1 MAVPNFAA
9 LDYVVLVGFLALSAG
24 IGVFVAWQDRRKR
37 SSKHFLTGNR
47 QLSWLPVSLSM
58 MASYLSSIGILG
70 QPSEV
75 FLRGS
80 TLWVSAISSTMSI
93 LVAAFVFLPMYY
105 NMDITSINE
114 YLEKRF
120 MSTAI
125 RNIASIV
132 FIMST
137 LLYMGVVLYGP
148 ALALGSVTG
157 IPVWSSIL
165 LNGFVCTFY
174 TAIGGIKAV
183 IWTDVV
189 QMVLMFAGYIM
200 VIVSGLQHLGGF
212 ENMWRIASDGGRVIF
227 FNFST
232 SVYDTYTSWN
242 VLLGYTVIWM
252 VTYCSSQTQVQR
264 YSSMK
269 SLKRA
274 RRALLLNI
282 PGVAANLLL
291 SVLSGMTLYAVY
303 GDCDPRLTG
312 DINKADQLMPHAV
325 QDLLRDYPGLSGLL
339 VAAVLSGSLSTLS
352 SGYNA
357 LAAVTWDDFVRPRVN
372 ISEGATLRLT
382 KAMAAAYGLFSIS
395 IAFLAGTMESIIQAA
410 SSLVGALSG
419 PLLAM
424 FVLGIFFPCCKK
436 KGAITGT
443 LAALATSWWLSLG
456 SIVHPREA
464 DDLPTSTT
472 GCADF
477 NQTITAGSYDPPP
490 IPSGIFRFYHI
501 SFVWIC
507 TIGFTTHMVVSLFVS
522 LIFERN
528 EKEEVDPK
536 YICPFVRRYM
546 SNYVRKPTENELKES
561 QRTKNGVSPT
571 ELKRLMQ
578 DDQ

>member
-1 MAVPNFAA
+1 MAVPNFAV
-9 LDYVVLVGFLALSAG
+9 LDYVVLMGFLSLSAG
-24 IGVFVAWQDRRKR
+24 IGIFVAWQDRRKK
-37 SSKHFLTGNR
+37 SSKHFMTGNR

-80 TLWVSAISSTMSI
+80 TLWISAISSTVSI
-93 LVAAFVFLPMYY
+93 VVAAFVFLPMYY
-105 NMDITSINE
+105 KMDITSINE
-114 YLEKRF
+114 
-120 MSTAI
+120 
-125 RNIASIV
+125 
-132 FIMST
+132 
-137 LLYMGVVLYGP
+137 
-148 ALALGSVTG
+148 
-157 IPVWSSIL
+157 
-165 LNGFVCTFY
+165 
-174 TAIGGIKAV
+174 GGIKAV

-212 ENMWRIASDGGRVIF
+212 ENMWRIASDGGRVIYA
-227 FNFST
+227 NFST

-269 SLKRA
+269 SLESA

-282 PGVAANLLL
+282 PGVAGNLLL

-312 DINKADQLMPHAV
+312 DIDKADQLMPYAV

-382 KAMAAAYGLFSIS
+382 KAMAAAYGLLSIS
-395 IAFLAGTMESIIQAA
+395 IAFLAGTMESIMQAA

-436 KGAITGT
+436 KVRVEVRGIR
-443 LAALATSWWLSLG
+443 SPI
-456 SIVHPREA
+456 IVV
-464 DDLPTSTT
+464 
-472 GCADF
+472 
-477 NQTITAGSYDPPP
+477 
-490 IPSGIFRFYHI
+490 PSFR
-501 SFVWIC
+501 S
-507 TIGFTTHMVVSLFVS
+507 
-522 LIFERN
+522 
-528 EKEEVDPK
+528 
-536 YICPFVRRYM
+536 
-546 SNYVRKPTENELKES
+546 
-561 QRTKNGVSPT
+561 
-571 ELKRLMQ
+571 
-578 DDQ
+578 

>member
-1 MAVPNFAA
+1 MAAPHFVA
-9 LDYVVLVGFLALSAG
+9 LDYVVLMSFLALSAG
-24 IGVFVAWQDRRKR
+24 IGVVVAWRDRRTK
-37 SSKHFLTGNR
+37 SNKHFLTGNR
-47 QLSWLPVSLSM
+47 QLNWLPVSLSM

-80 TLWVSAISSTMSI
+80 TLWTSAISATVSI
-93 LVAAFVFLPMYY
+93 TVAAFVFLPMYY
-105 NMDITSINE
+105 KMDITSINE

-120 MSTAI
+120 MSTVV
-125 RNIASIV
+125 RNIASVV

-165 LNGFVCTFY
+165 LNGVVCTFY

-200 VIVSGLQHLGGF
+200 VIASGLKHLGGF
-212 ENMWRIASDGGRVIF
+212 GNMWQIASNGGRVIYT
-227 FNFST
+227 NLST
-232 SVYDTYTSWN
+232 NLYDTYTTWN

-252 VTYCSSQTQVQR
+252 VTYCASQTQVQR

-269 SLKRA
+269 SLERA

-282 PGVAANLLL
+282 PGVAGNLFL
-291 SVLSGMTLYAVY
+291 SVLSGLTIYAVY

-312 DINKADQLMPHAV
+312 DIGKADQLMPYAV

-339 VAAVLSGSLSTLS
+339 VSAVLSGSLSTLS

-357 LAAVTWDDFVRPRVN
+357 LAAVTWDDFVRPRVS
-372 ISEGATLRLT
+372 ISEGAALRLT
-382 KAMAAAYGLFSIS
+382 KLMAAGYGLLSIS
-395 IAFLAGTMESIIQAA
+395 IAFLVGSMESIIHAA

-419 PLLAM
+419 PLLAI
-424 FVLGIFFPCCKK
+424 FTLGIFFPCCRK
-436 KGAITGT
+436 KGAITGC

-456 SIVHPREA
+456 SIMHPREA
-464 DDLPTSTT
+464 DDLPTSTA
-472 GCADF
+472 GCVDF
-477 NQTITAGSYDPPP
+477 NQTITAGSFDPRP
-490 IPSGIFRFYHI
+490 IPSGIYRFYHI
-501 SFVWIC
+501 SFIWIG
-507 TIGFTTHMVVSLFVS
+507 TVGFTTHMVVSLVIS

-528 EKEEVDPK
+528 EKEEVNPK

-546 SNYVRKPTENELKES
+546 SNYVKKSTEHVRKEPFPT
-561 QRTKNGVSPT
+561 TTGASPM
-571 ELKRLMQ
+571 ELKRLMPENQ
-578 DDQ
+578 

>member
-1 MAVPNFAA
+1 MAVPNFAV
-9 LDYVVLVGFLALSAG
+9 LDYVVLMGFLALSAG
-24 IGVFVAWQDRRKR
+24 IGVFVAWQDRRKK
-37 SSKHFLTGNR
+37 SSKHFLTGSR
-47 QLSWLPVSLSM
+47 QLSWLPVSMSM
-58 MASYLSSIGILG
+58 TASYLSSIGILG

-80 TLWVSAISSTMSI
+80 TLCISAISSTMSI

-105 NMDITSINE
+105 KMDITSINE

-120 MSTAI
+120 VSTAI
-125 RNIASIV
+125 RNIASVV

-227 FNFST
+227 LNFST
-232 SVYDTYTSWN
+232 SMYDTYTSWN

-252 VTYCSSQTQVQR
+252 VTYCASQTQVQR

-282 PGVAANLLL
+282 PGVAGNLLL

-312 DINKADQLMPHAV
+312 DIDKADQCADMALYQGASENEVSRMV
-325 QDLLRDYPGLSGLL
+325 QGEFLFQNPTS
-339 VAAVLSGSLSTLS
+339 STLS

-372 ISEGATLRLT
+372 MSEGATLRLT
-382 KAMAAAYGLFSIS
+382 KA
-395 IAFLAGTMESIIQAA
+395 
-410 SSLVGALSG
+410 
-419 PLLAM
+419 
-424 FVLGIFFPCCKK
+424 LGEP
-436 KGAITGT
+436 
-443 LAALATSWWLSLG
+443 
-456 SIVHPREA
+456 
-464 DDLPTSTT
+464 
-472 GCADF
+472 
-477 NQTITAGSYDPPP
+477 
-490 IPSGIFRFYHI
+490 
-501 SFVWIC
+501 
-507 TIGFTTHMVVSLFVS
+507 
-522 LIFERN
+522 
-528 EKEEVDPK
+528 
-536 YICPFVRRYM
+536 
-546 SNYVRKPTENELKES
+546 
-561 QRTKNGVSPT
+561 
-571 ELKRLMQ
+571 
-578 DDQ
+578 

>member
-24 IGVFVAWQDRRKR
+24 IGVFVAWQDRRKK

-80 TLWVSAISSTMSI
+80 TLWISAISSTMSI

-105 NMDITSINE
+105 KMDITSINE

-125 RNIASIV
+125 RNIASVV

-137 LLYMGVVLYGP
+137 
-148 ALALGSVTG
+148 
-157 IPVWSSIL
+157 
-165 LNGFVCTFY
+165 
-174 TAIGGIKAV
+174 GGIKAV

-227 FNFST
+227 VNFST

-252 VTYCSSQTQVQR
+252 VTYCASQTQVQR

-282 PGVAANLLL
+282 PGVAGNLLL

-312 DINKADQLMPHAV
+312 DIDKADQLMPYAV

-372 ISEGATLRLT
+372 MSEGTTLRLT
-382 KAMAAAYGLFSIS
+382 KAMAAAYGLLSIS

-443 LAALATSWWLSLG
+443 MAALAMSWWLSLG

-464 DDLPTSTT
+464 DDLPTSTA

-501 SFVWIC
+501 SFIWIS

-546 SNYVRKPTENELKES
+546 SSYVRKPTDNELKES
-561 QRTKNGVSPT
+561 QLTTNGVSPT

>member
-1 MAVPNFAA
+1 MDQRHIFYHVHPCRCFRIPT
-9 LDYVVLVGFLALSAG
+9 DVL
-24 IGVFVAWQDRRKR
+24 QDGHNKHQRVLGEEVHVNGHQKYCVRR
-37 SSKHFLTGNR
+37 F
-47 QLSWLPVSLSM
+47 
-58 MASYLSSIGILG
+58 
-70 QPSEV
+70 
-75 FLRGS
+75 
-80 TLWVSAISSTMSI
+80 
-93 LVAAFVFLPMYY
+93 Y
-105 NMDITSINE
+105 NVN
-114 YLEKRF
+114 
-120 MSTAI
+120 
-125 RNIASIV
+125 
-132 FIMST
+132 
-137 LLYMGVVLYGP
+137 
-148 ALALGSVTG
+148 VTG

-227 FNFST
+227 VNFST

-252 VTYCSSQTQVQR
+252 VTYCASQTQVQR

-282 PGVAANLLL
+282 PGVAGNLLL

-312 DINKADQLMPHAV
+312 DIDKADQLMPYAV

-372 ISEGATLRLT
+372 MSEGTTLRLT
-382 KAMAAAYGLFSIS
+382 KAMAAAYGLLSIS

-443 LAALATSWWLSLG
+443 MAALAMSWWLSLG

-464 DDLPTSTT
+464 DDLPTSTA

-501 SFVWIC
+501 SFIWIS

-546 SNYVRKPTENELKES
+546 SSYVRKPTDNELKES
-561 QRTKNGVSPT
+561 QLTTNGVSPT

>member
-1 MAVPNFAA
+1 MAVSHFVA
-9 LDYVVLVGFLALSAG
+9 LDYVVLMSFLALSAG
-24 IGVFVAWQDRRKR
+24 IGVFVAWRDRRTK
-37 SSKHFLTGNR
+37 SSKHFLTGSR

-80 TLWVSAISSTMSI
+80 ILWTSAISSTVSI
-93 LVAAFVFLPMYY
+93 TVAAFVFLPMYY
-105 NMDITSINE
+105 KMDITSINE

-120 MSTAI
+120 MSSVV
-125 RNIASIV
+125 RNIASVV

-165 LNGFVCTFY
+165 LNGVVCTFY
-174 TAIGGIKAV
+174 TAIGGIRAV

-189 QMVLMFAGYIM
+189 QMVLMFAAYIM
-200 VIVSGLQHLGGF
+200 VIVSGLQHVGGF
-212 ENMWRIASDGGRVIF
+212 GNMWEIASNGGRVIYT
-227 FNFST
+227 NFST
-232 SVYDTYTSWN
+232 SLYDTYTTWN
-242 VLLGYTVIWM
+242 VLIGYTVIWM
-252 VTYCSSQTQVQR
+252 VTYCASQTQVQR

-282 PGVAANLLL
+282 PGVAGNLLL
-291 SVLSGMTLYAVY
+291 SVLSGLTLYAVY
-303 GDCDPRLTG
+303 GGCDPRLTG
-312 DINKADQLMPHAV
+312 DIAKADQLVPYIV

-357 LAAVTWDDFVRPRVN
+357 LAAVTWDDFVRPRVD
-372 ISEGATLRLT
+372 ISESSALRLT
-382 KAMAAAYGLFSIS
+382 KLMAAGYGLLSIS
-395 IAFLAGTMESIIQAA
+395 IAFLTGTMESIMQAA
-410 SSLVGALSG
+410 QSLVGALSG
-419 PLLAM
+419 PLLAI
-424 FVLGIFFPCCKK
+424 FVLGIFLPCIKK
-436 KGAITGT
+436 KGAITGI
-443 LAALATSWWLSLG
+443 LAGLATSWWLCMG
-456 SIVHPREA
+456 SIRNPREA
-464 DDLPTSTT
+464 DDLPTSTA

-501 SFVWIC
+501 SFIWTSTV
-507 TIGFTTHMVVSLFVS
+507 GFTMHVAVSLLVS

-528 EKEEVDPK
+528 DKEEVDPK

-546 SNYVRKPTENELKES
+546 KNYAKKSTNNVLKES
-561 QRTKNGVSPT
+561 QPTTNGASST
-571 ELKRLMQ
+571 ELKRLMPENQ
-578 DDQ
+578 